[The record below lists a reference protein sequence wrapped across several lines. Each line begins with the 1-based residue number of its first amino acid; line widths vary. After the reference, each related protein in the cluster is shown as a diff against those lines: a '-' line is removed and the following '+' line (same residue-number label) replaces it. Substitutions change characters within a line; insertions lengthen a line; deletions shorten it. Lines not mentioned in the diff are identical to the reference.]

1 MIFFKFSINSNS
13 NICMKSLFI
22 IFFMFFSVYSYG
34 KKHNFVDENC
44 ILAGQACLILKGE
57 DKFLVV
63 INKEYPS
70 VSYYDEVEIKEIK
83 NNKLQ
88 IINNYSDK
96 DPVVIYSNFLLKDKM
111 LILSSIRTVSYPNL
125 SPRGGKQE
133 CEVKL
138 NEFFNQPLQ
147 YYIDKFV
154 FDLSESEK
162 LKICKIDKNFN

>member
-1 MIFFKFSINSNS
+1 MR
-13 NICMKSLFI
+13 
-22 IFFMFFSVYSYG
+22 
-34 KKHNFVDENC
+34 
-44 ILAGQACLILKGE
+44 
-57 DKFLVV
+57 
-63 INKEYPS
+63 NKEYPS

>member
-1 MIFFKFSINSNS
+1 MKFFVCILSMLLFSA
-13 NICMKSLFI
+13 CT
-22 IFFMFFSVYSYG
+22 YG
-34 KKHNFVDENC
+34 KKNSLMNQNCVLNGGVCLVLKNDEE
-44 ILAGQACLILKGE
+44 I
-57 DKFLVV
+57 LVV
-63 INKEYPS
+63 RGEEYPS

-96 DPVVIYSNFLLKDKM
+96 DPVVIYSNFLLKDKV

-162 LKICKIDKNFN
+162 LKICKIDKSFN